1 MTDALSLAEQRQLG
15 YTGTVHVELPTL
27 QQQAVTAA
35 TLLWDDIQDT
45 QVVVWVDNWY
55 VTTNPDRCNV
65 STNVT
70 AFAVLPL
77 HSTAASASA
86 VTTRSR
92 RLPPFPGH
100 LTLHMMCIRVDGVA
114 ASVAQRLL
122 LRVAGHVLAMNG
134 DVFV

>member
-1 MTDALSLAEQRQLG
+1 
-15 YTGTVHVELPTL
+15 VHVELPTL
-27 QQQAVTAA
+27 KQQAVTAA

-55 VTTNPDRCNV
+55 VERYTTNPDRCNV

-92 RLPPFPGH
+92 HLPPFPGH

-114 ASVAQRLL
+114 ASVALRLL
-122 LRVAGHVLAMNG
+122 LRDAGHVLLMNG
-134 DVFV
+134 VVFV